1 MPLAFLPSFLSSR
14 SMRSA
19 LQEQLAALQD
29 HHRQQTSTLL
39 LKHKKELEDARA
51 EAAESAKPHESNG
64 FLSLEESAKNVEDAM
79 YQAQNAEKGMRRAH
93 EREEVSNRK

>member
-1 MPLAFLPSFLSSR
+1 
-14 SMRSA
+14 MRLA

-39 LKHKKELEDARA
+39 MKHKKELEDARA

-64 FLSLEESAKNVEDAM
+64 FLSPEEATKDVDDAM
-79 YQAQNAEKGMRRAH
+79 HQAQNAEKALRRAH
-93 EREEVSNRK
+93 EREEVREIENSDSKQTSHRV